1 MAIDSTK
8 FGLTKDIEVKFFT
21 PEEAA
26 SIPGASA
33 GYNTVLVIK
42 EGRVRYEPGVSI
54 QEALNT
60 IINKNLKESSI
71 KQVVEQQK
79 PQKAPKQKAVEPE
92 VKPVEVK
99 VVEETTPEVAEP
111 QE

>member
-26 SIPGASA
+26 SIPGASS
-33 GYNTVLVIK
+33 GYNAVHVIK
-42 EGRVRYEPGVSI
+42 EGRVRYELLQAGKVSP
-54 QEALNT
+54 EPVKVAA
-60 IINKNLKESSI
+60 I